1 LGANA
6 VGIDCWW
13 ELFLVWSDYCFT
25 NNFLYL
31 NYLKCQKQVIGYWCE
46 DIFRDTNPHSRSRG
60 IILSAIFYYH
70 TL

>member
-31 NYLKCQKQVIGYWCE
+31 NYLKCQN
-46 DIFRDTNPHSRSRG
+46 RLLG
-60 IILSAIFYYH
+60 IDVKTFSEIQIRILDPEA
-70 TL
+70 